1 MKERLIAVIKLLGWT
16 LWFTV
21 GLILVVAGAGAA
33 MGALT
38 GNWVN
43 GIITMV
49 GGGLLIAGSEIGKT
63 MISKMKVAVED
74 LQRAFKKAADS
85 IEDQQKK

>member
-1 MKERLIAVIKLLGWT
+1 MKERLVALLKLIGWT
-16 LWFTV
+16 IWFTV
-21 GLILVVAGAGAA
+21 GLVLVVAGAGAA

-38 GNWVN
+38 GNWIN
-43 GIITMV
+43 GVITMV

-63 MISKMKVAVED
+63 MISKMRVAVED

-85 IEDQQKK
+85 IEEQSKK